1 MKVIHKG
8 KMPGHT
14 GRHGGSMGDETAEFY
29 AVAEQE
35 GISPVKLRTVIDQA
49 KTANGE
55 VTKHKTTARAKKPP
69 RPAAAAPN
77 AAVPPAWPTAKWKD
91 APEKIRGKKGGII
104 TFLKREWEPFIQN
117 TGEVVTRD
125 VLAAHDRE
133 AEAAL
138 TRYVENHAM
147 PKGISILFLREKDL
161 DEVKRMRSVLFALS
175 L

>member
-1 MKVIHKG
+1 
-8 KMPGHT
+8 
-14 GRHGGSMGDETAEFY
+14 MGDEMAEFY

-35 GISPVKLRTVIDQA
+35 GISPVKLRTIIDQA
-49 KTANGE
+49 KAANGE

-69 RPAAAAPN
+69 RPVAAAP
-77 AAVPPAWPTAKWKD
+77 AAALPPAPPAWPTAQWKN

-147 PKGISILFLREKDL
+147 PEDISILFLREKDL
-161 DEVKRMRSVLFALS
+161 DEVKRMRSVLFALT